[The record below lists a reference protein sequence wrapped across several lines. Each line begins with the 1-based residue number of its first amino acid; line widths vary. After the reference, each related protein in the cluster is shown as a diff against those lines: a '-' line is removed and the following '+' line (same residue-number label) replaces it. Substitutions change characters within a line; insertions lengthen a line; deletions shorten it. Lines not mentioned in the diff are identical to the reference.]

1 MRVVTKFSLITCCP
15 EKVKT
20 LTSPFPIG
28 APCPSGYNTGDP
40 LLDTKYCFTLR
51 STPFASVTPAFAGSC
66 IVVQGLDGG
75 APAGFEHS
83 SPLRAAGEGTKFTL
97 TMPLDCRIPSKSAKK
112 KVRFL
117 MMGPPMA
124 PPNWFRLK
132 GDLCPASKK
141 FAASSL
147 LLRRN

>member
-1 MRVVTKFSLITCCP
+1 MRVVTKFSLMICWP
-15 EKVKT
+15 ENVKT

-28 APCPSGYNTGDP
+28 APCPAGYN
-40 LLDTKYCFTLR
+40 TKYCFTLLLI
-51 STPFASVTPAFAGSC
+51 PFASVLGPGGSC

-97 TMPLDCRIPSKSAKK
+97 AMPLDCRMPSKSAKK

-117 MMGPPMA
+117 MIGPPIA
-124 PPNWFRLK
+124 PPN
-132 GDLCPASKK
+132 
-141 FAASSL
+141 
-147 LLRRN
+147 